1 MSQVLKISRASG
13 RPEHNCIHFAFQQP
27 TSSGNITW
35 TAIFLFST
43 KFEFDSIFPRKASQ
57 YGHCI
62 RRILTHTCS
71 IKLNMTGLNGVSH
84 SYTLHTALTTIKWIV
99 RAIAEQCCLGF
110 ISSCLKFKLQ
120 NGWMVVRTV
129 ISVMIYHHSNG
140 LMVLFLKFWLLIA
153 SISQRKVIS
162 IVCELK

>member
-1 MSQVLKISRASG
+1 
-13 RPEHNCIHFAFQQP
+13 
-27 TSSGNITW
+27 
-35 TAIFLFST
+35 
-43 KFEFDSIFPRKASQ
+43 
-57 YGHCI
+57 
-62 RRILTHTCS
+62 
-71 IKLNMTGLNGVSH
+71 MTGLNGVSH

-140 LMVLFLKFWLLIA
+140 LMVLFFKILIIDCIDQPKESHKHSMWIEITKLIRSKA
-153 SISQRKVIS
+153 FVQSMCQSHGDLQYTKNALDMWMLWKAI
-162 IVCELK
+162 E